1 MPQVGKIV
9 TPCFEMDVA
18 AVQRN
23 YAALLH
29 AFDEN
34 HVHGK
39 IAYSIKANYHPDIL
53 AALQKMGSWF
63 EACTDH
69 EVELLRSYGVPFCR
83 MVVNGYLLKDELLKG
98 CLEQGALV
106 ILGSYLYARRVC
118 EMTSKYSL
126 QARLGVRVNL
136 DEIKSKE
143 AGFDSLESRFGIPNS
158 TLLPIQSLLQ
168 SAGQKITCLHAHCA
182 LNTRAP
188 MIYVGMVQRMSRM
201 VEENH
206 LSSVRMLDI
215 GGGFKTAEEYWTY
228 EDYAAEIFRALHF
241 EKRPSIELMV
251 EPGNS
256 LVRNCC
262 TYRMTVIDVFSLGL
276 RNYVVV
282 DGSSLHL
289 YGPNRQTGCCCE
301 VQYRIMSRKER
312 CILEE
317 QIVVGNTCRETD
329 VILSLHKRPQFWCIY
344 A

>member
-1 MPQVGKIV
+1 STSFKTLRTM
-9 TPCFEMDVA
+9 
-18 AVQRN
+18 N
-23 YAALLH
+23 ALPDYLTKSGW
-29 AFDEN
+29 EESG
-34 HVHGK
+34 VLLG
-39 IAYSIKANYHPDIL
+39 AY
-53 AALQKMGSWF
+53 
-63 EACTDH
+63 
-69 EVELLRSYGVPFCR
+69 
-83 MVVNGYLLKDELLKG
+83 
-98 CLEQGALV
+98 
-106 ILGSYLYARRVC
+106 
-118 EMTSKYSL
+118 
-126 QARLGVRVNL
+126 
-136 DEIKSKE
+136 
-143 AGFDSLESRFGIPNS
+143 
-158 TLLPIQSLLQ
+158 
-168 SAGQKITCLHAHCA
+168 
-182 LNTRAP
+182 
-188 MIYVGMVQRMSRM
+188 
-201 VEENH
+201 EENH

-329 VILSLHKRPQFWCIY
+329 VILSLHKRPQFFVGDEIVLHDVGAYTLSRISDFLLAKPAIY
-344 A
+344 VKPS